1 MSILLD
7 SDSYVAGGI
16 LLTKYSGLG
25 ILAEDIPSTGTDG
38 ASFLYNDVSL
48 PTDNGKEIRAL
59 ITSYPAT
66 GTLTIYEDGSF
77 IYVGGADGNNTFTYD
92 LYVDGI
98 LTTSNNIVTLTVG
111 EIAQV
116 ILNQVSNTDSV
127 IGSITITK
135 TVRLT
140 APYEINIA
148 LGFTVITTKIKST
161 IGISNGISI

>member
-1 MSILLD
+1 M
-7 SDSYVAGGI
+7 
-16 LLTKYSGLG
+16 
-25 ILAEDIPSTGTDG
+25 
-38 ASFLYNDVSL
+38 
-48 PTDNGKEIRAL
+48 
-59 ITSYPAT
+59 
-66 GTLTIYEDGSF
+66 
-77 IYVGGADGNNTFTYD
+77 
-92 LYVDGI
+92 
-98 LTTSNNIVTLTVG
+98 
-111 EIAQV
+111 

>member
-1 MSILLD
+1 MR
-7 SDSYVAGGI
+7 
-16 LLTKYSGLG
+16 
-25 ILAEDIPSTGTDG
+25 
-38 ASFLYNDVSL
+38 N
-48 PTDNGKEIRAL
+48 
-59 ITSYPAT
+59 
-66 GTLTIYEDGSF
+66 GSF
-77 IYVGGADGNNTFTYD
+77 IYIGGADGNNTFTYD

-98 LTTSNNIVTLTVG
+98 LTTSNSIVTLTIG